1 MKSYPLA
8 AALCFFLV
16 CIVCGGSRTMAA
28 SGNGQG
34 PGNFEG
40 SVREEE
46 LEAQVRE
53 HYDAILEMYRSTG
66 MEEIDVID
74 LIIYPCEEYR
84 IIIVS
89 YDVKIEGIETKV
101 PGANTLLAKKT
112 AEGSFILF
120 LPEEGL
126 EQEIPE
132 DDEEMLHQKVTEL
145 MENQDIID
153 IFREVNQ
160 RYIDAKWDPDIREWE
175 AEAKLVK
182 QSRIMAIIEENGS
195 SATFYVVKEGDCLWD
210 IAGDMLGD
218 STKWDDIYEI
228 NKDVIGED
236 PNYIMPG
243 MELQLP

>member
-66 MEEIDVID
+66 MEAIDVID

-195 SATFYVVKEGDCLWD
+195 SATSYVVKEGDCLWD

>member
-16 CIVCGGSRTMAA
+16 CIACGGSRTMAA
-28 SGNGQG
+28 SGNGQE

-40 SVREEE
+40 SIREEE

-53 HYDAILEMYRSTG
+53 YYDAVLEMYRPTG
-66 MEEIDVID
+66 VEAIDVID

-89 YDVKIEGIETKV
+89 YDVKIENVETKV

-112 AEGSFILF
+112 AGGSFILF
-120 LPEEGL
+120 FSEDGL
-126 EQEIPE
+126 EQKIPE
-132 DDEEMLHQKVTEL
+132 DDEEMLHQKVMEL
-145 MENQDIID
+145 MENQDIMD
-153 IFREVNQ
+153 IFLEVNQ

-182 QSRIMAIIEENGS
+182 QSRIMAIIEETGS
-195 SATFYVVKEGDCLWD
+195 SATSYVVKEGDCLWN

-218 STKWDDIYEI
+218 STKWDDIYEK